1 MGKGILGKKLG
12 MTQVF
17 DDKGRQVP
25 VTVVAAGP
33 CAVVQRRTPERDGYA
48 AVQLAFGEVKQS
60 RLNKPELGH
69 FKRAGV
75 TPRKLVREIRWD
87 GADVPEVG
95 QEVTVGMFAAG
106 ELVDVIG
113 RSKGKGYAGVIKR
126 HHARRGSM
134 THGSKYHRRVGS
146 LNAGTSPSRVF
157 KGRQMPGHLGS
168 ARVTVQGLELV
179 RVDAERNLLLVKGAV
194 PGYRGAWVTVQTAK
208 KPARATAAGRS

>member
-1 MGKGILGKKLG
+1 MSKGLLGKKLG
-12 MTQVF
+12 MTQIF

-48 AVQLAFGEVKQS
+48 AIQLGFGDVKPS
-60 RLNKPELGH
+60 RVNKPETGH
-69 FKRAGV
+69 FKKAGI
-75 TPRKLVREIRWD
+75 TPRRLVREIRWD
-87 GADVPEVG
+87 GPDAPDVG
-95 QEVTVGMFAAG
+95 QEVTVGIFAAG

-126 HHARRGSM
+126 YHAGRGSM

-157 KGRQMPGHLGS
+157 KGRQMPGRMGGG
-168 ARVTVQGLELV
+168 RITVAGLEVV
-179 RVDAERNLLLVKGAV
+179 RVDPERSALLVRGAV
-194 PGYRGAWVTVQTAK
+194 PGRRGAIVAVRAAK
-208 KPARATAAGRS
+208 RLLAR

>member
-17 DDKGRQVP
+17 DEKGRQVP
-25 VTVVAAGP
+25 VTVVVAGP

-48 AVQLAFGEVKQS
+48 AVQLAFGEVKTS

-75 TPRKLVREIRWD
+75 APRKLLREIRWE

-95 QEVTVGMFAAG
+95 QEVTVGIFAAG
-106 ELVDVIG
+106 ELVDVVG
-113 RSKGKGYAGVIKR
+113 RSKGKGFAGMIKR
-126 HHARRGSM
+126 HHAGRGAM

-157 KGRQMPGHLGS
+157 KGRKLPGHLGD
-168 ARVTVQGLELV
+168 ARVTVQRLELV

-194 PGYRGAWVTVQTAK
+194 PGVRGAWVTVQAAHRPGK
-208 KPARATAAGRS
+208 TAAK

>member
-1 MGKGILGKKLG
+1 MSKGLLGKKLG
-12 MTQVF
+12 MTQIF

-48 AVQLAFGEVKQS
+48 AIQLGFGDVKPS
-60 RLNKPELGH
+60 RVNKPETGH
-69 FKRAGV
+69 FKKAGI
-75 TPRKLVREIRWD
+75 TPRRLVREIRWD
-87 GADVPEVG
+87 GPDAPDVG
-95 QEVTVGMFAAG
+95 QEVTVGIFAAG

-113 RSKGKGYAGVIKR
+113 RSKGKGYAGVVKR
-126 HHARRGSM
+126 HHAGRGPM

-157 KGRQMPGHLGS
+157 KGRKMPGHMGS
-168 ARVTVQGLELV
+168 ERVTVQGLELV

-194 PGYRGAWVTVQTAK
+194 PGVRGSWLTIQASIKARTA
-208 KPARATAAGRS
+208 ARA